1 MQYVYLLY
9 FADLTRPR
17 ADFVLNIT
25 QDGNPNPPP
34 PLRLVR
40 VGEAQ
45 VQVDAWSY
53 SQAIDASN
61 ALATWETSLELPGH
75 TGHRPSYGWFTRPG
89 KRANITMERSTIF
102 NR

>member
-1 MQYVYLLY
+1 MICNMYTYYTSLTWLAQGRILFQPQTPSPLL
-9 FADLTRPR
+9 D
-17 ADFVLNIT
+17 
-25 QDGNPNPPP
+25 
-34 PLRLVR
+34 LVR
-40 VGEAQ
+40 RLGEAQ

-89 KRANITMERSTIF
+89 RRANITMERSTIF

>member
-9 FADLTRPR
+9 FADLTRLR
-17 ADFVLNIT
+17 ADFVLT
-25 QDGNPNPPP
+25 SPKMATLTPLPP
-34 PLRLVR
+34 RLVR

>member
-1 MQYVYLLY
+1 MQYVD
-9 FADLTRPR
+9 FASDSSQKRILFQPQTPK
-17 ADFVLNIT
+17 T
-25 QDGNPNPPP
+25 
-34 PLRLVR
+34 PLRLVCR
-40 VGEAQ
+40 LGFQ

-75 TGHRPSYGWFTRPG
+75 RPSYGWFTRPG